1 VNSSKSPSRPESR
14 SAVLQA
20 CLVEGDPAQRIREHR
35 LHRRALILSVALQ
48 TAALACAIL
57 IPMFGKPGHIAL
69 ANVMP
74 LPPYHPLRSP
84 VPIIETRPIIPV
96 TSRPSSCVFCSPHA
110 NPHAPPIGFTTTGEP
125 EAPEPFASTGL
136 NLPGTDSRFANSSTS
151 IVEHREKPRIVR
163 RTNLSA
169 SMLLHR
175 VEPIYPTLARQMHRP
190 GRVELRAIIATD
202 GSIDSLRVVS
212 GDPLFFQSALEAV
225 RQWRYTPTILDGQP
239 VKVDTY
245 ITVTYVLN

>member
-20 CLVEGDPAQRIREHR
+20 CLVEGDPDQRIREHR
-35 LHRRALILSVALQ
+35 LRRRALILSIALQ

-74 LPPYHPLRSP
+74 LPPYHPLRSA

-96 TSRPSSCVFCSPHA
+96 TYRPSSCLFCSARA
-110 NPHAPPIGFTTTGEP
+110 NPHAPPLGITTNGEP
-125 EAPEPFASTGL
+125 EAPEPFPGTGL
-136 NLPGTDSRFANSSTS
+136 NLTGIDSRFSSPSPTTG
-151 IVEHREKPRIVR
+151 ERREKPRILHL
-163 RTNLSA
+163 TSLSPA
-169 SMLLHR
+169 MLIHR

-190 GRVELRAIIATD
+190 GRVELRAIIAID
-202 GSIDSLRVVS
+202 GTVESLQVVA
-212 GDPLFFQSALEAV
+212 GDPLFFQSALGAV

-239 VKVDTY
+239 VEVDTY